1 MQLERLVSPPQI
13 EMIGKT
19 VVIATMFELHCAF
32 CCVVREC
39 AKCVWEQSSLACNE
53 YRSVVQPAR
62 FSCEPMLYCAT
73 DKRSLCDSQMKV
85 PKQLFVRPLA
95 SAHTLVQQP
104 AYPSR
109 TPAGQFWTAGGQHPR
124 EPLTLIQQ
132 AAGPPASALALP
144 QANSTALLAAKIGK
158 LQGAEFDAAAVLH
171 DPEVQRRVTSAA
183 AVAANVP
190 HDAVLFHDLQPLDEV
205 AVPVE
210 APKLVQKQL
219 HPAWV
224 AKRHLKPELS
234 DLWTAEERHKP
245 VITTAV
251 AGSHINMSRSRIA
264 DCLLR
269 FC

>member
-1 MQLERLVSPPQI
+1 MQLRRLQFHSHSLIEAIGTVLVVATLLETLTITALSVNVQHVFWNSQTWHVVSIDQ
-13 EMIGKT
+13 
-19 VVIATMFELHCAF
+19 
-32 CCVVREC
+32 R
-39 AKCVWEQSSLACNE
+39 
-53 YRSVVQPAR
+53 AR
-62 FSCEPMLYCAT
+62 LRCEPMLYCVT
-73 DKRSLCDSQMKV
+73 NRRSLCDSQMKV

-95 SAHTLVQQP
+95 SAEALVEQP
-104 AYPSR
+104 TYPSR

-124 EPLTLIQQ
+124 EPLTQIQQ
-132 AAGPPASALALP
+132 AAGPPAAALAQP
-144 QANSTALLAAKIGK
+144 QANSTALLAAKIDK
-158 LQGAEFDAAAVLH
+158 LQGADFDAAAVLQ
-171 DPEVQRRVTSAA
+171 DPKVQRRVTSAA

-245 VITTAV
+245 IITTAV
-251 AGSHINMSRSRIA
+251 SHSHVKMSRRRVA

>member
-1 MQLERLVSPPQI
+1 
-13 EMIGKT
+13 
-19 VVIATMFELHCAF
+19 
-32 CCVVREC
+32 
-39 AKCVWEQSSLACNE
+39 
-53 YRSVVQPAR
+53 
-62 FSCEPMLYCAT
+62 
-73 DKRSLCDSQMKV
+73 MKV
-85 PKQLFVRPLA
+85 SKQLFVRPLA
-95 SAHTLVQQP
+95 SAEALVEQP

-124 EPLTLIQQ
+124 EPLTQIQQ
-132 AAGPPASALALP
+132 AARPPASAIAQP
-144 QANSTALLAAKIGK
+144 QANSTALLAAKIDK
-158 LQGAEFDAAAVLH
+158 LQGAEFDAAAVLQ
-171 DPEVQRRVTSAA
+171 DPEVQRRVTNAA

-190 HDAVLFHDLQPLDEV
+190 HDAVLYHDLQPLAEV

-224 AKRHLKPELS
+224 AKRHLKPELY

-245 VITTAV
+245 IITTAV
-251 AGSHINMSRSRIA
+251 ARSHVRMSRSRVA

>member
-1 MQLERLVSPPQI
+1 
-13 EMIGKT
+13 
-19 VVIATMFELHCAF
+19 
-32 CCVVREC
+32 
-39 AKCVWEQSSLACNE
+39 
-53 YRSVVQPAR
+53 
-62 FSCEPMLYCAT
+62 MLYCAT
-73 DKRSLCDSQMKV
+73 DRRSLFVSQMKV

-95 SAHTLVQQP
+95 SADTLVQQP

-124 EPLTLIQQ
+124 EPLTQIQQ
-132 AAGPPASALALP
+132 ALGPPASALAQP
-144 QANSTALLAAKIGK
+144 QANSTALLAAKIEK
-158 LQGAEFDAAAVLH
+158 LQGAEFDAAAVLQ

-205 AVPVE
+205 AVPAE

-245 VITTAV
+245 IITTAV
-251 AGSHINMSRSRIA
+251 SHSHVKMSRRRVA

>member
-1 MQLERLVSPPQI
+1 
-13 EMIGKT
+13 
-19 VVIATMFELHCAF
+19 
-32 CCVVREC
+32 
-39 AKCVWEQSSLACNE
+39 
-53 YRSVVQPAR
+53 
-62 FSCEPMLYCAT
+62 
-73 DKRSLCDSQMKV
+73 
-85 PKQLFVRPLA
+85 
-95 SAHTLVQQP
+95 
-104 AYPSR
+104 
-109 TPAGQFWTAGGQHPR
+109 
-124 EPLTLIQQ
+124 LTLQ
-132 AAGPPASALALP
+132 
-144 QANSTALLAAKIGK
+144 LL
-158 LQGAEFDAAAVLH
+158 Q
-171 DPEVQRRVTSAA
+171 DPEVQRRVTHAA

-224 AKRHLKPELS
+224 AKRHLKPELT

-251 AGSHINMSRSRIA
+251 AGSHIRMSRSRVA

>member
-1 MQLERLVSPPQI
+1 
-13 EMIGKT
+13 
-19 VVIATMFELHCAF
+19 
-32 CCVVREC
+32 
-39 AKCVWEQSSLACNE
+39 
-53 YRSVVQPAR
+53 
-62 FSCEPMLYCAT
+62 MLYCAS
-73 DKRSLCDSQMKV
+73 DRQSLCDSQMKV
-85 PKQLFVRPLA
+85 PKELFVRPLA
-95 SAHTLVQQP
+95 SAETLVEQP

-124 EPLTLIQQ
+124 EPLTQIQQ
-132 AAGPPASALALP
+132 AAGLPASALAQP
-144 QANSTALLAAKIGK
+144 QANSTALLAAKINK
-158 LQGAEFDAAAVLH
+158 LQATEFDAAAVLQ

-205 AVPVE
+205 AVPVK

-245 VITTAV
+245 IITTAFT
-251 AGSHINMSRSRIA
+251 GSHIRMSRSRVA

>member
-1 MQLERLVSPPQI
+1 MSTDL
-13 EMIGKT
+13 
-19 VVIATMFELHCAF
+19 F
-32 CCVVREC
+32 
-39 AKCVWEQSSLACNE
+39 
-53 YRSVVQPAR
+53 VQPAR
-62 FSCEPMLYCAT
+62 LSWEPMLYYVT
-73 DKRSLCDSQMKV
+73 DRRFLCDSQMKV

-95 SAHTLVQQP
+95 SAHTLVEQP
-104 AYPSR
+104 AYPSC

-124 EPLTLIQQ
+124 EPLAQIQQ
-132 AAGPPASALALP
+132 AAGPPTLALAQP
-144 QANSTALLAAKIGK
+144 QANSTALLVAKIDK
-158 LQGAEFDAAAVLH
+158 LQGAEFDAAAVLQ
-171 DPEVQRRVTSAA
+171 DPEVQRRVINAA

-190 HDAVLFHDLQPLDEV
+190 HDAVLFHDLQPLDKV
-205 AVPVE
+205 AVPIE

-245 VITTAV
+245 AITTAV
-251 AGSHINMSRSRIA
+251 AESHIRMSRSRVA